1 MYIHPDAVINTFVD
15 VKIPDA
21 SELMKRF
28 GLKTPQGHPDRI
40 SDDVYSTPSNLHDV
54 DPASKYLHQFNQMLN
69 LANSAVLDSA
79 SAEEKTAENSELAS
93 EESSDVSHE

>member
-1 MYIHPDAVINTFVD
+1 MYIHPDAVVNTFVD

-28 GLKTPQGHPDRI
+28 GLKTPQGHPDRV

-54 DPASKYLHQFNQMLN
+54 DPSSKYLHEFGELVNS
-69 LANSAVLDSA
+69 LASA
-79 SAEEKTAENSELAS
+79 SSEDVSSEALKSEEQQIASYEKTTESE
-93 EESSDVSHE
+93 

>member
-28 GLKTPQGHPDRI
+28 GLKAPQGHPDRV

-54 DPASKYLHQFNQMLN
+54 DPASKYLHEFSELVNSLGSASFEDVSSEAMKDE
-69 LANSAVLDSA
+69 NSADPSDDK
-79 SAEEKTAENSELAS
+79 SAESE
-93 EESSDVSHE
+93 